1 MQQSSQLAQKHP
13 LATMT
18 VSNSHFMT
26 QGKAALARLIL
37 QDAYK
42 LLVFALT
49 WNTIACIILWEINSA
64 ALLRVHIIIMESYTL
79 IV

>member
-1 MQQSSQLAQKHP
+1 
-13 LATMT
+13 
-18 VSNSHFMT
+18 MT
-26 QGKAALARLIL
+26 QGKAALAGLIL

-49 WNTIACIILWEINSA
+49 RNTIACIILWEINSA
-64 ALLRVHIIIMESYTL
+64 AFLGVHIIILESYAL

>member
-1 MQQSSQLAQKHP
+1 
-13 LATMT
+13 
-18 VSNSHFMT
+18 MT
-26 QGKAALARLIL
+26 QGKVALAGLVL

-49 WNTIACIILWEINSA
+49 WSTVACIILWEINST
-64 ALLRVHIIIMESYTL
+64 ALLGVHIIIMESYAL